1 MKSDMTLVIEKGPSP
16 KPLPKVE
23 NIHIMVHHHACSK
36 AAYEKTNQQP
46 KVDKSMWTPVLHG
59 TFVMHKKKKRSR
71 RWNIEFLLP
80 YILTPLSHVT
90 VAYSK
95 QCALIA

>member
-1 MKSDMTLVIEKGPSP
+1 MPPVASRFPPCDLVPIQRGELVKSDMMLAIKKGPSP

-23 NIHIMVHHHACSK
+23 NIHIMVHRHACSK

-59 TFVMHKKKKRSR
+59 AFVMHEKTDHTGG
-71 RWNIEFLLP
+71 I
-80 YILTPLSHVT
+80 
-90 VAYSK
+90 
-95 QCALIA
+95 